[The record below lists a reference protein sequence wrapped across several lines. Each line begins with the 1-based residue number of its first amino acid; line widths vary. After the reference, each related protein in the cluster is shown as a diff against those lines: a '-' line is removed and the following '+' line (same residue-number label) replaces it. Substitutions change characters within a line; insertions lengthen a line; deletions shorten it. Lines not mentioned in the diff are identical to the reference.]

1 MLIIIVIKIIII
13 YYIFSHINN
22 ILYLTEK
29 CRYLLYFPQ
38 AIISPLQGTYLLLW
52 INFGAYLRSDEIRSF
67 MQENVNWLLI
77 TAIGLAVKTR
87 SPMK

>member
-38 AIISPLQGTYLLLW
+38 AIISPLQG
-52 INFGAYLRSDEIRSF
+52 DEIRSF

-87 SPMK
+87 FPMK